1 MKNRFLLILALLAVS
16 MTEVYAISD
25 AKFQKAAAKKVWT
38 ERNDIFDASVD
49 IPDSISDGA
58 SAVFIADY
66 YRVMAQ
72 YETVRNLHRET
83 TRTRRT
89 RWNRRMVKLYDNK
102 AIEDFSE
109 HEFGNRVRLAAERY
123 TFGGADN
130 AFGARIHK
138 PDGRVVDVD
147 LSEAVAVTEGKKDRE
162 KDAASKKVAIPGLE
176 PGDVLEY
183 FDYNE
188 EWVDEYD
195 LPSVNI
201 IPFDKYGVMRL
212 VIDAEFSPEI
222 TAEFH
227 CYNDF
232 KVPERG
238 KTAKGN
244 NTLSLD
250 LRNIGTL
257 TDKIYLKELRQLP
270 FLSISTLNNT
280 SPYRFYPESLRPG
293 GLYGNVAP
301 GTIYRDIKNAII
313 SLRYEDDLTKK
324 VKKIFGEYRKQHPEA
339 DSRQLADACWLAAV
353 YANSTD
359 PEGGYSDFAMAVMM
373 AELMNK
379 LKIADEEAVIAF
391 VNSRNSVSTKEI
403 MSWRQPDYG
412 VFLNGV
418 LYLPDGIRY
427 MAPGEVSGDYQGE
440 EGASFP
446 GNRASITATTMPTLF
461 TVPVS
466 RSNNNRFIMTATVD
480 VNVED
485 AVAKAELTFT
495 ATGAAKYIPGALID
509 KNTWAQHVEDYLG
522 IPDKQRY
529 SDKSVDSEA
538 LRKALDEGYKE
549 FFHVVVSPDASA
561 DSVTVVSPGSVP
573 SAAQTVIDAVV
584 SVDGCV
590 VDAGNDVL
598 LNVGKFFADNTRIEG
613 KERERQLDVF
623 ETSPLQI
630 SYDITFRI
638 PEGYFADEESLEP
651 VKKTVS
657 NKYGSFH
664 SGAELTENGDVRV
677 RVNERYNTYVI
688 PVDDWESKLQI
699 MDASASFN
707 DAAIVLKKR

>member
-1 MKNRFLLILALLAVS
+1 

-25 AKFQKAAAKKVWT
+25 AKFQKTAAKKVWA

-138 PDGRVVDVD
+138 PNGRVVDVD

-257 TDKIYLKELRQLP
+257 MDKIYLKELRQLP

-324 VKKIFGEYRKQHPEA
+324 VKKIFGDYRKQHPEA

-353 YANSTD
+353 YANRWQS
-359 PEGGYSDFAMAVMM
+359 S
-373 AELMNK
+373 
-379 LKIADEEAVIAF
+379 
-391 VNSRNSVSTKEI
+391 
-403 MSWRQPDYG
+403 
-412 VFLNGV
+412 
-418 LYLPDGIRY
+418 
-427 MAPGEVSGDYQGE
+427 
-440 EGASFP
+440 
-446 GNRASITATTMPTLF
+446 
-461 TVPVS
+461 
-466 RSNNNRFIMTATVD
+466 
-480 VNVED
+480 
-485 AVAKAELTFT
+485 
-495 ATGAAKYIPGALID
+495 
-509 KNTWAQHVEDYLG
+509 
-522 IPDKQRY
+522 
-529 SDKSVDSEA
+529 
-538 LRKALDEGYKE
+538 
-549 FFHVVVSPDASA
+549 
-561 DSVTVVSPGSVP
+561 
-573 SAAQTVIDAVV
+573 
-584 SVDGCV
+584 
-590 VDAGNDVL
+590 
-598 LNVGKFFADNTRIEG
+598 
-613 KERERQLDVF
+613 
-623 ETSPLQI
+623 
-630 SYDITFRI
+630 
-638 PEGYFADEESLEP
+638 
-651 VKKTVS
+651 
-657 NKYGSFH
+657 
-664 SGAELTENGDVRV
+664 
-677 RVNERYNTYVI
+677 
-688 PVDDWESKLQI
+688 
-699 MDASASFN
+699 
-707 DAAIVLKKR
+707 